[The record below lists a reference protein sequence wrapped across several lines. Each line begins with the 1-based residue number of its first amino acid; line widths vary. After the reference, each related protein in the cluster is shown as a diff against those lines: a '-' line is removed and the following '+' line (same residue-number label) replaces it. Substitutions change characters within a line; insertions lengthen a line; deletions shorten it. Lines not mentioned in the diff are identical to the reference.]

1 MGSREPHGR
10 PRPFPH
16 RSSGTPSHAGRW
28 RVGTTVRTYR
38 YDIGRRAVTMA
49 RARIDGHEVDQPIVD
64 IGFELKPR
72 ESTARNGQLK

>member
-1 MGSREPHGR
+1 
-10 PRPFPH
+10 
-16 RSSGTPSHAGRW
+16 
-28 RVGTTVRTYR
+28 
-38 YDIGRRAVTMA
+38 MA